1 MGLLTAS
8 AREWKGA
15 SYDSKCSYCG
25 KFIPKGTVH
34 CDWGITGS
42 DPHSSVYCSKQCCL
56 AAHGQGGE
64 NTSGSSGGDSSGS
77 TGGDA
82 LGAGIGLAAAGAGAA
97 VAGVGAAVKGIGSL
111 IGGIGKGAGAMGDLM
126 KDGVNQSKMNT
137 KIAQE
142 MMDYKFSDNPETY
155 KKEISDLYELVME
168 KGSIVPNPQEWSK
181 KTYAKKR
188 LCREFASMART
199 NPALYTEY
207 EQMHQVLKKK
217 ISPWAKYIGGFA
229 AVFVIFMIWAFGT
242 LAADSAK
249 RNKDVAAET
258 TRLEAIVKEIDD
270 AITAK
275 DYDTALYK
283 VTKLQW
289 IVEPSS
295 NWREREQWDKRREE
309 LTATIEKL
317 SGKSSENPA
326 E

>member
-1 MGLLTAS
+1 MGLLTAR
-8 AREWKGA
+8 AREWKG
-15 SYDSKCSYCG
+15 SNVDLKCSYCG

-34 CDWGITGS
+34 WDWGIAGS

-97 VAGVGAAVKGIGSL
+97 VAGVGAAVKGVGSL

-155 KKEISDLYELVME
+155 KKEISDMYSTAMM
-168 KGSIVPNPQEWSK
+168 KASFPPNPLELTKQS
-181 KTYAKKR
+181 YAKKR
-188 LCREFASMART
+188 LCQEFESMART
-199 NPALYTEY
+199 NPAMYAEY
-207 EQMHQVLKKK
+207 AQQHEILKKK
-217 ISPWAKYIGGFA
+217 RSALTNYIIGFGVFLIVFCILLPMI
-229 AVFVIFMIWAFGT
+229 AV
-242 LAADSAK
+242 SASSG
-249 RNKDVAAET
+249 KDKKET
-258 TRLEAIVKEIDD
+258 ARLEAIVKEIDD
-270 AITAK
+270 AIANK
-275 DYDTALYK
+275 DYDAALYK
-283 VTKLQW
+283 ATKLQW
-289 IVEPSS
+289 SIEDNSYE
-295 NWREREQWDKRREE
+295 NENTNKWDTRRAE
-309 LTATIEKL
+309 TIATIEKI